1 MTTFQSTRQV
11 GRKARVITIRQIDMG
26 DISKALSNGLQ
37 DFLANPSHYIFA
49 ALIYPV
55 IGLALFLWA
64 SQGSAWYLIY
74 PLVAGFALLGPIAA
88 VGLYEVSRR
97 REQGLENSWLHW
109 FGALKSSA
117 LVDISLLALWLLV
130 LFLGWL
136 LSAHFLFLSVFA
148 EHPPTGPLAL
158 MAEVFG
164 TARGWQLLV
173 VGHLIGFIFALTVLS
188 TTVVAFPLVLD
199 QNTGVWTAVAASIL
213 ATWKNPLPV
222 LGWGACV
229 ASLLLL
235 GSLSALVGLIVVLPV
250 LGHAT
255 WHLYRRLVR
264 IDAPDPK
271 V

>member
-11 GRKARVITIRQIDMG
+11 NRKARVITIRQIELG
-26 DISKALSNGLQ
+26 DIPRVLSNGLQ
-37 DFLANPSHYIFA
+37 DFLANPSHYVFA
-49 ALIYPV
+49 MLIYPV
-55 IGLALFLWA
+55 IGLVLFLWA
-64 SQGSAWYLIY
+64 SQGNAWYLIY

-97 REQGLENSWLHW
+97 RESGLEISWLHW
-109 FGALKSSA
+109 FGALWSVA
-117 LVDISLLALWLLV
+117 MTDIALLALWLLV

-136 LSAHFLFLSVFA
+136 LSAHFLFLSVFGDN
-148 EHPPTGPLAL
+148 PPPGPLAL
-158 MAEVFG
+158 MAQVFG

-173 VGHLIGFIFALTVLS
+173 VGHLIGFIFALTALA